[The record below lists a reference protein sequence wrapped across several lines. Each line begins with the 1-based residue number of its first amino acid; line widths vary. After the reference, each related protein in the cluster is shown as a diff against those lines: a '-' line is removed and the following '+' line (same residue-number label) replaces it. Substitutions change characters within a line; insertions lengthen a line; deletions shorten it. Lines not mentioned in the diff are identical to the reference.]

1 MKFRLKAD
9 FDGVAISQ
17 QNLSEYNRH
26 GFRDWQARQKAIE
39 FALTLK
45 ADDSALQSILPSDL
59 AEKLSRW
66 VAVRYA
72 AATRALSTTDP
83 DLDKE
88 LRHLRHFCLL
98 ILALRRGEVN
108 AGRLA
113 VEQQRLAI
121 ELAHDEEAKEKEFW
135 DQAPRHPGQTL
146 SKPRPGPN
154 PARRRQNAR
163 SGTARSPARR

>member
-1 MKFRLKAD
+1 MTGKITHLPPEIREQVNHRLEQGETNKTILPWLNSLPEVQAVLKAD

-26 GFRDWQARQKAIE
+26 GFRDWQARQKALE
-39 FALTLK
+39 FAATLK

-72 AATRALSTTDP
+72 AATRALSATDG

-88 LRHLRHFCLL
+88 LRHLRNFCL
-98 ILALRRGEVN
+98 
-108 AGRLA
+108 
-113 VEQQRLAI
+113 
-121 ELAHDEEAKEKEFW
+121 
-135 DQAPRHPGQTL
+135 
-146 SKPRPGPN
+146 
-154 PARRRQNAR
+154 
-163 SGTARSPARR
+163 